1 VCVHAETESMSSHK
15 CACVQ
20 MHERSRNTCTYA
32 YVHAHTSNTFA
43 CVHECVHACVCTQ
56 HFNRVKFHHMPV
68 NNDSTLDYVP
78 TSKDSITTKECVD
91 INGWTLRDKYVL
103 THAPTHMPYM

>member
-1 VCVHAETESMSSHK
+1 VCMSVCMHVCVRNISTESNFITML
-15 CACVQ
+15 
-20 MHERSRNTCTYA
+20 
-32 YVHAHTSNTFA
+32 
-43 CVHECVHACVCTQ
+43 
-56 HFNRVKFHHMPV
+56 V

-103 THAPTHMPYM
+103 NMPYM